1 MSAGQTED
9 AGQARDGGQ
18 PQDGAQAQDGV
29 QVKEGGQAQ
38 AGGRAARLR
47 EKLLG
52 PAVTGGGVAFLA
64 IGLIDAIGTG
74 MYLAGSALFF
84 TKVVGLTAS
93 QVGIGL
99 SVAGVLGL
107 AAQPVIGWLA
117 DRWTPRKL
125 LLLLNLYRAC
135 GFVAYVFADDFLS
148 FLLIAAF
155 LGVGEQAVFPIYQ
168 ALAEQLAGADGR
180 VAMMARM
187 RVVFNVGFTLGGL
200 LASIAIA
207 VGTRG
212 AFSAIVLG
220 NAASFVAAALLLSRL
235 RLRNPAAPAGQKAG
249 PKTGQKAKKSP
260 LRLVALRDL
269 RYLAVAAVNGVLVLH
284 IALLGIGV
292 PLWVSEHTSAPKA
305 LVGLLL
311 VVNTVL
317 AVLFQVRASAGTENV
332 AGGVRAMHRGA
343 AALVGACALFALAG
357 SDLPVA
363 AVVAVLLLGLVLLT
377 AGELYQSAGG
387 WGLSYALAPDHSRA
401 EYLATFNLGT
411 STQFVL
417 GPTIVTVGVIGGG
430 TAGWAVLGVVF
441 LLAGALVG
449 PLARA
454 AEKRPALRPG
464 AAEPEPAA
472 ASTA

>member
-1 MSAGQTED
+1 MSAG
-9 AGQARDGGQ
+9 R
-18 PQDGAQAQDGV
+18 AQDGRP
-29 QVKEGGQAQ
+29 
-38 AGGRAARLR
+38 AGLR

-52 PAVTGGGVAFLA
+52 PADVEGGLAFLA

-99 SVAGVLGL
+99 SIAGVLGL

-125 LLLLNLYRAC
+125 LLFLNLYRAC
-135 GFVAYVFADDFLS
+135 GFTAYVFADDFVS

-200 LASIAIA
+200 LASVAIA

-212 AFSAIVLG
+212 AFSVIVLG
-220 NAASFVAAALLLSRL
+220 NAASFVAAALLLGRL
-235 RLRNPAAPAGQKAG
+235 RLRNRTDPAATAATTDPAAPA
-249 PKTGQKAKKSP
+249 GQKAKKSP

-332 AGGVRAMHRGA
+332 AGGVRAMHRAA

-357 SDLPVA
+357 ADLPVA
-363 AVVAVLLLGLVLLT
+363 AVVAALLLGLVLLT

-387 WGLSYALAPDHSRA
+387 WGLSYALAPDRSRA

-411 STQFVL
+411 SAQFVL

-430 TAGWAVLGVVF
+430 TAGWGVLAAVF

-449 PLARA
+449 PLARS
-454 AEKRPALRPG
+454 AEQRPELRTGDPQ
-464 AAEPEPAA
+464 PEETLAG
-472 ASTA
+472 TA

>member
-1 MSAGQTED
+1 MSAGQ
-9 AGQARDGGQ
+9 
-18 PQDGAQAQDGV
+18 AQ
-29 QVKEGGQAQ
+29 
-38 AGGRAARLR
+38 GGRIARLR
-47 EKLLG
+47 ESLLG
-52 PAVTGGGVAFLA
+52 PAAVKGGVAFLA

-84 TKVVGLTAS
+84 TTVVGLTAA

-99 SVAGVLGL
+99 SIAGVLGL

-117 DRWTPRKL
+117 DRWTPRRL
-125 LLLLNLYRAC
+125 LAFLNIYRAV
-135 GFVAYVFADDFLS
+135 GFTAYVFADDFLS

-168 ALAEQLAGADGR
+168 ALAEQMAGADGR

-200 LASIAIA
+200 LASLAIA
-207 VGTRG
+207 VGTRA

-220 NAASFVAAALLLSRL
+220 NAASFVLAALLLSRL
-235 RLRNPAAPAGQKAG
+235 TLNQPATPGE
-249 PKTGQKAKKSP
+249 PKSRKSP

-269 RYLAVAAVNGVLVLH
+269 RYVAVSAANGVLVLH
-284 IALLGIGV
+284 MALLGIGV

-317 AVLFQVRASAGTENV
+317 AVVFQVRASAGTENV
-332 AGGVRAMHRGA
+332 AGGIRAMHKA
-343 AALVGACALFALAG
+343 AVALVGSCALFALAG
-357 SDLPVA
+357 YDLPVA
-363 AVVAVLLLGLVLLT
+363 AVVALLVLGLVLLT

-387 WGLSYALAPDHSRA
+387 WGLSYSLAPDRSRA

-411 STQFVL
+411 SAQFVL
-417 GPTIVTVGVIGGG
+417 GPTIVTVGVIGTG
-430 TAGWAVLGVVF
+430 TTGWVVLGIVF
-441 LLAGALVG
+441 VLAGIAVG

-454 AEKRPALRPG
+454 AEKRPALRTG
-464 AAEPEPAA
+464 AQPDPAA
-472 ASTA
+472 APAG

>member
-1 MSAGQTED
+1 MT
-9 AGQARDGGQ
+9 AGQAQGSRTGG
-18 PQDGAQAQDGV
+18 
-29 QVKEGGQAQ
+29 
-38 AGGRAARLR
+38 LR

-52 PAVTGGGVAFLA
+52 PAAAKGGLAFLA

-84 TKVVGLTAS
+84 TTVVGLTVA

-99 SVAGVLGL
+99 SVAGLLGL

-125 LLLLNLYRAC
+125 LVILNVYRAF
-135 GFVAYVFADDFLS
+135 GFIAYVFADDFLS

-168 ALAEQLAGADGR
+168 ALAEQMAGADGR

-207 VGTRG
+207 VGTRA
-212 AFSAIVLG
+212 AFSVIVLG
-220 NAASFVAAALLLSRL
+220 NAASFIVAALLLSRL
-235 RLRNPAAPAGQKAG
+235 QLRNPAAPAE
-249 PKTGQKAKKSP
+249 QKAKKSP

-269 RYLAVAAVNGVLVLH
+269 RYVAVSGVNGVLVLH
-284 IALLGIGV
+284 MALLGIGV

-317 AVLFQVRASAGTENV
+317 AVVFQVRASAGTENV
-332 AGGVRAMHRGA
+332 AGSVRAMHKA
-343 AALVGACALFALAG
+343 AVALVGSCALFALAG
-357 SDLPVA
+357 FDLPVV
-363 AVVAVLLLGLVLLT
+363 AVVAVLVLGLVLLT

-387 WGLSYALAPDHSRA
+387 WGLSYALAPDRSRA

-417 GPTIVTVGVIGGG
+417 GPTIVTVGVIGNG
-430 TAGWAVLGVVF
+430 TVGWAVLGAFF
-441 LLAGALVG
+441 LLAGAIVG
-449 PLARA
+449 PLAKA
-454 AEKRPALRPG
+454 AEKRPSLRPDTQ
-464 AAEPEPAA
+464 PDPAA
-472 ASTA
+472 ATAV

>member
-1 MSAGQTED
+1 MSAGQPE
-9 AGQARDGGQ
+9 
-18 PQDGAQAQDGV
+18 DGAQPED
-29 QVKEGGQAQ
+29 GGQAQ
-38 AGGRAARLR
+38 AGGRTARLR

-135 GFVAYVFADDFLS
+135 GFIAYVFADDFLS

-207 VGTRG
+207 VGTRE

-235 RLRNPAAPAGQKAG
+235 RLRNPAAPAGQQA
-249 PKTGQKAKKSP
+249 GQKAKKSP

-292 PLWVSEHTSAPKA
+292 PLWVSEHTDAPKA

-332 AGGVRAMHRGA
+332 AGGVRAMHRAA

-411 STQFVL
+411 SAQFVL
-417 GPTIVTVGVIGGG
+417 GPTIVTVGVIGSG
-430 TAGWAVLGVVF
+430 TAGWGVLGVVF

-454 AEKRPALRPG
+454 AEKRPALHSADPQ
-464 AAEPEPAA
+464 PEPAA
-472 ASTA
+472 ASSA

>member
-1 MSAGQTED
+1 MSAGQV
-9 AGQARDGGQ
+9 
-18 PQDGAQAQDGV
+18 QDG
-29 QVKEGGQAQ
+29 
-38 AGGRAARLR
+38 RANRLR
-47 EKLLG
+47 ERLLG
-52 PAVTGGGVAFLA
+52 PAVIRGGAAFLA
-64 IGLIDAIGTG
+64 IGLIDAVGTG

-84 TKVVGLTAS
+84 TRVVGLTAS

-125 LLLLNLYRAC
+125 LLFLNLYRAS
-135 GFVAYVFADDFLS
+135 GFIAYVFADDFLG

-200 LASIAIA
+200 LASVAIA
-207 VGTRG
+207 VGTRE

-220 NAASFVAAALLLSRL
+220 NAASFVVAALLLTRL
-235 RLRNPAAPAGQKAG
+235 RLHNPAAPGGQKAEK
-249 PKTGQKAKKSP
+249 PP

-269 RYLAVAAVNGVLVLH
+269 RYVAVAGINGVLVLH

-317 AVLFQVRASAGTENV
+317 AVLFQVRASTGTENV
-332 AGGVRAMHRGA
+332 AGGIRAMHKAA

-357 SDLPVA
+357 ADLPVA
-363 AVVAVLLLGLVLLT
+363 AVVTALLLGLVLLT

-387 WGLSYALAPDHSRA
+387 WGLSYALAPDRSRA

-411 STQFVL
+411 SAQFVL
-417 GPTIVTVGVIGGG
+417 GPTVVTVGVIGSG
-430 TAGWAVLGVVF
+430 TAGWGVLGVVF

-454 AEKRPALRPG
+454 AAKRPALRTEDLP
-464 AAEPEPAA
+464 AETAA

>member
-1 MSAGQTED
+1 
-9 AGQARDGGQ
+9 
-18 PQDGAQAQDGV
+18 
-29 QVKEGGQAQ
+29 
-38 AGGRAARLR
+38 
-47 EKLLG
+47 
-52 PAVTGGGVAFLA
+52 
-64 IGLIDAIGTG
+64 

-84 TKVVGLTAS
+84 TTVVGLTVA

-125 LLLLNLYRAC
+125 LVILNVYRAC
-135 GFVAYVFADDFLS
+135 GFIAYVFADDFLS

-168 ALAEQLAGADGR
+168 ALAEQMAGADGR

-207 VGTRG
+207 VGTRA
-212 AFSAIVLG
+212 AFSVIVLG
-220 NAASFVAAALLLSRL
+220 NAASFVIAALLLSRL
-235 RLRNPAAPAGQKAG
+235 QLQNPPAPAEQK
-249 PKTGQKAKKSP
+249 TKKSP

-269 RYLAVAAVNGVLVLH
+269 RYVAVSGVNGVLVLH
-284 IALLGIGV
+284 MALLGIGV

-317 AVLFQVRASAGTENV
+317 AVVFQVRASAGTENV
-332 AGGVRAMHRGA
+332 AGSVRAMHKAA
-343 AALVGACALFALAG
+343 AALVGSCALFALAG
-357 SDLPVA
+357 FDLPVV
-363 AVVAVLLLGLVLLT
+363 AVVAVLVVGLVLLT

-387 WGLSYALAPDHSRA
+387 WGLSYALAPDRSRA

-411 STQFVL
+411 SAQFVL
-417 GPTIVTVGVIGGG
+417 GPTIVTIGVIGNG
-430 TAGWAVLGVVF
+430 TTGWVVLGAFF
-441 LLAGALVG
+441 LLAGAIVG
-449 PLARA
+449 PLAKA
-454 AEKRPALRPG
+454 AEKRPALRSDTEPDPV
-464 AAEPEPAA
+464 AATAA
-472 ASTA
+472 

>member
-1 MSAGQTED
+1 MST
-9 AGQARDGGQ
+9 GGTQ
-18 PQDGAQAQDGV
+18 
-29 QVKEGGQAQ
+29 
-38 AGGRAARLR
+38 GGRTARLR

-52 PAVTGGGVAFLA
+52 PAAVEGGVAFLT

-84 TKVVGLTAS
+84 TTVVGLTAS

-125 LLLLNLYRAC
+125 LVILNLYRAC
-135 GFVAYVFADDFLS
+135 GFTAYVFAHDFIS

-200 LASIAIA
+200 LASAAIA
-207 VGTRG
+207 VGTRA
-212 AFSAIVLG
+212 AFSVIVLG
-220 NAASFVAAALLLSRL
+220 NAASFLVAALLLSRL
-235 RLRNPAAPAGQKAG
+235 RLRNPAAPAE
-249 PKTGQKAKKSP
+249 PKAKKAP

-269 RYLAVAAVNGVLVLH
+269 RYVAVAGVNGVLVLH
-284 IALLGIGV
+284 MALLGIGV

-317 AVLFQVRASAGTENV
+317 AVVFQVRASAGTEDV
-332 AGGVRAMHRGA
+332 AGGVRAMHKA
-343 AALVGACALFALAG
+343 AVALVGSCALFALAG
-357 SDLPVA
+357 FDLPVV
-363 AVVAVLLLGLVLLT
+363 AVVASLVLGLALLT

-387 WGLSYALAPDHSRA
+387 WGLSYALAPDRSRA

-411 STQFVL
+411 SAQFVL
-417 GPTIVTVGVIGGG
+417 GPTIVTVGVIGNG
-430 TAGWAVLGVVF
+430 TAGWAVLGAVF

-454 AEKRPALRPG
+454 AERRPVLRTDPQTDQT
-464 AAEPEPAA
+464 A
-472 ASTA
+472 ASAV